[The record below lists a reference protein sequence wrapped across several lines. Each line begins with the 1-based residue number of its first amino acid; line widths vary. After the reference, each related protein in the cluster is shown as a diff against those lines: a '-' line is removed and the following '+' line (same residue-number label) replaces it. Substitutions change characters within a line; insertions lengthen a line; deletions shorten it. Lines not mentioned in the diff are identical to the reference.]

1 MTIRVLVAVLAL
13 LTGMIGHA
21 AANGP
26 RVGALGDPDRLR
38 IVESHSFSAPEIRRR
53 LYDDLTVAA
62 AACPDMQLAA
72 LLDILGRQAVEGYH
86 CCGFPDIRAQARVE
100 RGGVVL
106 QIDEGPRFLAGEV
119 VVTGARAID
128 AGRLIAELTASEPQ
142 DPPVN
147 PRLRTLSRPKKG
159 LRWQAGEP
167 ARLGLVM
174 QKHWHDRIADLVEH
188 QGWLAPSFRL
198 AVVLDRTSGLAR
210 LEINFESDGT
220 PAKIGEIE
228 ITGNVRNTRDEIL
241 TYLDLPPGA
250 VLSDDLRE
258 RIENRLLESGRFAK
272 LHLERVSTTD
282 AMPAATLRIHL
293 KEAMRVP
300 RLSEALSREEETLIK
315 FSQWCRDFEYGH
327 DEILLE
333 YFEPEAT
340 VELVM
345 SPDEGLLVIAR
356 GRIVDT
362 DSAIRPDDFQY
373 AFVANH
379 ERMGVYSA
387 RRGRK
392 IAAALDRAPITAQV
406 GLVML
411 TLVGAKHQL
420 EFGFGTRSGTRQP
433 GEQYCRLNLPQ
444 TAAAALAAAHS
455 RHMRIE
461 WNGNE
466 MRLKGRSRLTVID
479 AVSGRLVRDES
490 SEPER
495 DRKRTWRVTTTRGE
509 FAPRLRW
516 IESQTAHFANEADAE
531 RPVTGI
537 ATFLVRDVL
546 ALTSPRDLG
555 AVREAAPAIEKLLL
569 RGFLAP
575 ADRLLLA
582 GAATDHDKFSIPRR
596 ELSPF
601 KSSVPG
607 YGLAFFKSCGLTL
620 ANLTLERG
628 TWPWIIAQAAA
639 LQLCNRSS
647 PVEGELARLYN
658 SPTTGPL
665 CHWAMAEVMHAAGNS
680 ALAQIYAG
688 RALDLLGGPKFR
700 EECTALLSAGSEL
713 GRYLLAIGDAMR
725 ALDETETDGLLVL
738 CNELKWLDREAQDE
752 CRQAL
757 AVLREHRGEP
767 IATALAAMAEHYWHA
782 HLAGELEDRLGLL
795 SEPPEA
801 AGRPLRHALRKL
813 LDR

>member
-1 MTIRVLVAVLAL
+1 
-13 LTGMIGHA
+13 MIGQA
-21 AANGP
+21 AADGQ
-26 RVGALGDPDRLR
+26 RVGALGDPARLS
-38 IVESHSFSAPEIRRR
+38 VEGAHSFSVSEIRRR

-72 LLDILGRQAVEGYH
+72 FLDTLGRQAAEGYR

-106 QIDEGPRFLAGEV
+106 EIDEGPRFLAGDV

-128 AGRLIAELTASEPQ
+128 GGRLITELTASEPEN
-142 DPPVN
+142 PPVN
-147 PRLRTLSRPKKG
+147 PRLRIRSRPKKG

-174 QKHWHDRIADLVEH
+174 QKHWHDRVADLVEH

-198 AVVLDRTSGLAR
+198 AVVPDRTSGLAR

-220 PAKIGEIE
+220 PATIGEIE

-241 TYLDLPPGA
+241 TYLGLPPGA
-250 VLSDDLRE
+250 VLSGDLRE

-272 LHLERVSTTD
+272 LRVERASTTE
-282 AMPAATLRIHL
+282 ATPATTLRIDL
-293 KEAMRVP
+293 KEAKRVP
-300 RLSEALSREEETLIK
+300 RLSEALSREEETLVK

-327 DEILLE
+327 EEILLD

-340 VELVM
+340 VERVM
-345 SPDEGLLVIAR
+345 SPDEGLLVIGR

-362 DSAIRPDDFQY
+362 NSAIRPDDFQY

-379 ERMGVYSA
+379 ERMGIYSG

-392 IAAALDRAPITAQV
+392 MAAAVNRAPVTAQV

-411 TLVGAKHQL
+411 TLVATKHQL
-420 EFGFGTRSGTRQP
+420 EFGFGTRSGSRKP

-455 RHMRIE
+455 QHMRIE

-479 AVSGRLVRDES
+479 AVSGRLVRDET
-490 SEPER
+490 SEPAR

-516 IESQTAHFANEADAE
+516 IESQTAHFVNEADAE

-537 ATFLVRDVL
+537 ATFLVRDAL

-582 GAATDHDKFSIPRR
+582 GAVADHDKFSIPRR

-601 KSSVPG
+601 KTGVPG

-639 LQLCNRSS
+639 LQLSNRSS

-680 ALAQIYAG
+680 TLAQIYAG
-688 RALDLLGGPKFR
+688 RALELLGGPKFR
-700 EECTALLSAGSEL
+700 EECGSLLSAGSEL
-713 GRYLLAIGDAMR
+713 GQYLLAIGDAMR
-725 ALDETETDGLLVL
+725 ALDETEADCLLALCAECHVL
-738 CNELKWLDREAQDE
+738 DQEARQE
-752 CRQAL
+752 CREAL
-757 AVLREHRGEP
+757 AVLRANRGEP
-767 IATALAAMAEHYWHA
+767 ITAAMLAAAEHCWHA
-782 HLAGELEDRLGLL
+782 RLAQQLENRLHVLNEPGEALE
-795 SEPPEA
+795 
-801 AGRPLRHALRKL
+801 RPLRQGLRKL
-813 LDR
+813 FSR